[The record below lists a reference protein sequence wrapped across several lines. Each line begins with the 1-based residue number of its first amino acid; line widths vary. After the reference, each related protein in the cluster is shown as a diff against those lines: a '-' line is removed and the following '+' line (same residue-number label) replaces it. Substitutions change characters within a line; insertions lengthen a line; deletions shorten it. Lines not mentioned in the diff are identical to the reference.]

1 MAEKT
6 LNIKN
11 LVLRNDTSE
20 NWSTANPVLQLGEI
34 GIDTTENKIKIG
46 DGSTPWND
54 LDFSSSKG
62 AELKTAAPTAAD
74 DEYDIGTIWVNTDT
88 DLAYICYDNTADT
101 AVWKQIV
108 TPDQLEELGAGDML
122 KAVYATN
129 AKAEQGYV
137 DKAILADT
145 ATLANAASKL
155 AAAVDISI
163 SGDVT
168 GSVSF
173 DGSQAADIEATLNTA
188 FTVAE
193 ADANIAS
200 GESIS
205 VILGKLAKFYS
216 TTTVA
221 IAGKQDAIT
230 VDANKALISNG
241 EGKVAASTVT
251 ATELSYLS
259 GVTGGIQAQLDAIPK
274 YNYLTGL
281 TASMAAD
288 PDTVEQTAIDAVVKP
303 IIAEAYESPAK
314 WDAVV
319 VNITFTPDDVEK
331 DEVYY
336 YNGTDWVYLMT
347 VSTGIQRANGTTAGI
362 VENSDDVTFI
372 DGQATV
378 VQAGKVKNA
387 LTIGRQTF
395 DGSTAVE
402 IDLSA
407 ITVGTASKVA
417 NTLTIDVNG
426 TQTAFDGSAAK
437 TVDINIPTASTE
449 LTDTAHI
456 LYDTDT
462 FVLNCGGAA
471 QE

>member
-1 MAEKT
+1 MAKT
-6 LNIKN
+6 INIDN
-11 LVLRNDTSE
+11 LILRNDTSV
-20 NWSTANPVLQLGEI
+20 NWSTANPVLQLGEL
-34 GIDTTENKIKIG
+34 GIDTTEKKIKIG
-46 DGSTPWND
+46 DGTTPWND

-62 AELKTAAPTAAD
+62 AELGTAAPTAAD
-74 DEYDIGTIWVNTDT
+74 DEFDVGTIWVDT
-88 DLAYICYDNTADT
+88 TNDLAYLLYDNTADA

-129 AKAEQGYV
+129 AKSAQGYV

-145 ATLANAASKL
+145 ATAATSAAKL
-155 AAAVDISI
+155 TTPVDISL

-173 DGSQAADIEATLNTA
+173 DGSQAADIEATVNTT
-188 FTVAE
+188 FTEAE

-200 GESIS
+200 GDTLAI
-205 VILGKLAKFYS
+205 ILGKLAKFYN
-216 TTTVA
+216 TTNAA

-230 VDANKALISNG
+230 VDADKALISDG
-241 EGKVAASTVT
+241 TGKVAASTVT

-259 GVTGGIQAQLDAIPK
+259 GVTGGIQAQLDNIPK
-274 YNYLTGL
+274 YVYLDGI
-281 TASMAAD
+281 AISIAD
-288 PDTVEQTAIDAVVKP
+288 ESEQTAITAAAQAALAEEYPEAV
-303 IIAEAYESPAK
+303 K
-314 WDAVV
+314 WNAVT
-319 VNITFTPDDVEK
+319 VNVTFTPSDVEI
-331 DEVYY
+331 DELFYFD
-336 YNGTDWVYLMT
+336 GTSWKYLNK

-362 VENSDDVTFI
+362 VENSADVTFV

-387 LTIGRQTF
+387 LTINGQTF
-395 DGSTAVE
+395 DGSAVVE

-407 ITVGTASKVA
+407 LTVGTASKVA
-417 NTLTIDVNG
+417 NALTIDVNG
-426 TQTAFDGSAAK
+426 TQTVFDGSAAK
-437 TVDINIPTASTE
+437 TADINIPTASTE

-462 FVLNCGGAA
+462 FVINCGGAA

>member
-1 MAEKT
+1 MAKT
-6 LNIKN
+6 INIDN
-11 LVLRNDTSE
+11 LILRNDTSV
-20 NWSTANPVLQLGEI
+20 NWSTANPVLQLGEL
-34 GIDTTENKIKIG
+34 GIDTTEKKIKIG

-62 AELKTAAPTAAD
+62 AEIGTAAPTASD
-74 DEYDIGTIWVNTDT
+74 DGFDVGTIWVDT
-88 DLAYICYDNTADT
+88 TNDKAYLLFDNTADT
-101 AVWKQIV
+101 AVWKEIV
-108 TPDQLEELGAGDML
+108 TPEQIAGLGAGDML
-122 KAVYATN
+122 KSVF
-129 AKAEQGYV
+129 AKQKPNDGYV

-145 ATLANAASKL
+145 ATAANSAAKL
-155 AAAVDISI
+155 TTPVDISL

-173 DGSQAADIEATLNTA
+173 DGSQAADIEATVNTA
-188 FTVAE
+188 FTEAA

-200 GESIS
+200 GDTLT
-205 VILGKLAKFYS
+205 VILGKLAKFYN
-216 TTTVA
+216 TTNAA

-230 VDANKALISNG
+230 VEANKALISNG
-241 EGKVAASTVT
+241 EGKVAASTVS
-251 ATELSYLS
+251 ATELGYLA
-259 GVTGGIQAQLDAIPK
+259 GVTGGIQAQLDNIPK
-274 YNYLTGL
+274 YNYLAGL
-281 TASMAAD
+281 TASMEAD

-303 IIAEAYESPAK
+303 IISATYESPAK

-336 YNGTDWVYLMT
+336 YNGADWIYLMT

-362 VENSDDVTFI
+362 VENSADVTFV

-378 VQAGKVKNA
+378 VQAGKVKNT
-387 LTIGRQTF
+387 LTIGGQTF
-395 DGSTAVE
+395 DGSAAIE
-402 IDLSA
+402 IDLTA
-407 ITVGTASKVA
+407 LAVGTASKVA
-417 NTLTIDVNG
+417 NALTIDVNG
-426 TQTAFDGSAAK
+426 VQTVFDGSAAK
-437 TVDINIPTASTE
+437 TADINIPTASTE

-462 FVLNCGGAA
+462 FVINCGGAA

>member
-1 MAEKT
+1 MAKT
-6 LNIKN
+6 INIDN
-11 LVLRNDTSE
+11 LILRNDTSV
-20 NWSTANPVLQLGEI
+20 NWSTANPVLQLGEL
-34 GIDTTENKIKIG
+34 GIDTTEKKIKIG
-46 DGSTPWND
+46 DGTTPWNE

-62 AELKTAAPTAAD
+62 AELGTAAPTAAD
-74 DEYDIGTIWVNTDT
+74 DEFDVGTIWVDT
-88 DLAYICYDNTADT
+88 TNDLAYLLYDNTADA

-129 AKAEQGYV
+129 AKSAQGYV

-145 ATLANAASKL
+145 ATVATSAAKL
-155 AAAVDISI
+155 TTPVDVSL

-173 DGSQAADIEATLNTA
+173 DGSQAADIEATVNTT
-188 FTVAE
+188 FTEAE

-200 GESIS
+200 GDTLA
-205 VILGKLAKFYS
+205 VIFGKLAKFYN
-216 TTTVA
+216 TTKAA

-259 GVTGGIQAQLDAIPK
+259 GVTGGIQAQLDNIPK
-274 YNYLTGL
+274 YVYLDGI
-281 TASMAAD
+281 AISIADDSEQAAI
-288 PDTVEQTAIDAVVKP
+288 TEAAQTALEGEYPEAV
-303 IIAEAYESPAK
+303 K
-314 WDAVV
+314 WNAVT
-319 VNITFTPDDVEK
+319 VNVTFTPSDVEI
-331 DEVYY
+331 DELFYFD
-336 YNGTDWVYLMT
+336 GTSWKYLNKI
-347 VSTGIQRANGTTAGI
+347 STGIQRANGTTAGI
-362 VENSDDVTFI
+362 VENSVDVTFV

-387 LTIGRQTF
+387 LTINGQTF
-395 DGSTAVE
+395 DGSAAVE

-407 ITVGTASKVA
+407 LTVGTASKVA
-417 NTLTIDVNG
+417 NALIIDVNG
-426 TQTAFDGSAAK
+426 VQTTFDGSAAK
-437 TVDINIPTASTE
+437 TADINIPTASTE

-462 FVLNCGGAA
+462 FVINCGGAA

>member
-1 MAEKT
+1 MAKT
-6 LNIKN
+6 INIDN
-11 LVLRNDTSE
+11 LILRNDTSE
-20 NWSTANPVLQLGEI
+20 NWSSANPVLQLGEL
-34 GIDTTENKIKIG
+34 GIDTTEKKIKIG
-46 DGSTPWND
+46 DGTTPWNE

-62 AELKTAAPTAAD
+62 AELGTAAPTAAD
-74 DEYDIGTIWVNTDT
+74 DEFDVGTIWVDT
-88 DLAYICYDNTADT
+88 TNGLAYLLYDNTADA

-122 KAVYATN
+122 KSVF
-129 AKAEQGYV
+129 AKQKPNDGYV

-145 ATLANAASKL
+145 ATAANSAAKL
-155 AAAVDISI
+155 TTPVDISL

-173 DGSQAADIEATLNTA
+173 DGSQAADIEATVNTA
-188 FTVAE
+188 FTEAA

-200 GESIS
+200 GDTLT
-205 VILGKLAKFYS
+205 VILGKLAKFYN
-216 TTTVA
+216 TTNAA

-230 VDANKALISNG
+230 VEANKALISNG
-241 EGKVAASTVT
+241 EGKVATSTVS
-251 ATELSYLS
+251 ATELGYLA
-259 GVTGGIQAQLDAIPK
+259 GVTGGIQAQLDNIPK
-274 YNYLTGL
+274 YNYLAGL
-281 TASMAAD
+281 TASMEAD

-303 IIAEAYESPAK
+303 IISAAYESPAK

-336 YNGTDWVYLMT
+336 YNGADWIYLMT

-362 VENSDDVTFI
+362 VENSADVTFV

-378 VQAGKVKNA
+378 VQAGKVKNT
-387 LTIGRQTF
+387 LTIGGQTF
-395 DGSTAVE
+395 DGSAAIE
-402 IDLSA
+402 IDLTA
-407 ITVGTASKVA
+407 LTVGTASKVA
-417 NTLTIDVNG
+417 NALTIDVNG
-426 TQTAFDGSAAK
+426 VQTVFDGSAAK
-437 TVDINIPTASTE
+437 TADINIPTASTE

-462 FVLNCGGAA
+462 FVINCGGAA

>member
-1 MAEKT
+1 MAKT
-6 LNIKN
+6 INIDN
-11 LVLRNDTSE
+11 LILRNDTSV
-20 NWSTANPVLQLGEI
+20 NWSTANPVLQLGEL
-34 GIDTTENKIKIG
+34 GIDTTEKKIKIG
-46 DGSTPWND
+46 DGTTPWNE

-62 AELKTAAPTAAD
+62 AELGTAAPTAAD
-74 DEYDIGTIWVNTDT
+74 DEFDVGTIWVDT
-88 DLAYICYDNTADT
+88 TNGLAYLLYDNTADA

-122 KAVYATN
+122 KAVF
-129 AKAEQGYV
+129 AKQKPEEGYV

-145 ATLANAASKL
+145 ATAANSAAKL
-155 AAAVDISI
+155 TTPVDISL

-168 GSVSF
+168 GTVSF
-173 DGSQAADIEATLNTA
+173 DGSQAADIEATVNTA
-188 FTVAE
+188 FTEAA

-200 GESIS
+200 GDTLT
-205 VILGKLAKFYS
+205 VILGKLAKFYN
-216 TTTVA
+216 TTNAA

-251 ATELSYLS
+251 ATELGYLA
-259 GVTGGIQAQLDAIPK
+259 GVTGGIQAQLDNIPK
-274 YNYLTGL
+274 YNYLSGL
-281 TASMAAD
+281 TASMEAD

-303 IIAEAYESPAK
+303 IISAAYESPAK

-336 YNGTDWVYLMT
+336 YNGADWTYLMT

-362 VENSDDVTFI
+362 VENSADVTFV

-387 LTIGRQTF
+387 LTINGQTF
-395 DGSTAVE
+395 DGSVAVE
-402 IDLSA
+402 IDLTA
-407 ITVGTASKVA
+407 LTVGTASKVA
-417 NTLTIDVNG
+417 NALTIDVNG
-426 TQTAFDGSAAK
+426 VQTVFDGSAAK
-437 TVDINIPTASTE
+437 TADINIPTASTE

-462 FVLNCGGAA
+462 FVINCGGAA

>member
-1 MAEKT
+1 MAKT
-6 LNIKN
+6 INIDN
-11 LVLRNDTSE
+11 LILRNDTSV
-20 NWSTANPVLQLGEI
+20 NWSTANPVLQLGEL
-34 GIDTTENKIKIG
+34 GIDTTEKKIKIG

-62 AELKTAAPTAAD
+62 AEIGTAAPTASD
-74 DEYDIGTIWVNTDT
+74 DGFDVGTIWVDT
-88 DLAYICYDNTADT
+88 TNDKAYLLFDNTADT
-101 AVWKQIV
+101 AVWKEIV
-108 TPDQLEELGAGDML
+108 TPEQIAGLGAGDML
-122 KAVYATN
+122 KSVF
-129 AKAEQGYV
+129 AKQKPNDGYV

-145 ATLANAASKL
+145 ATAANSAAKL
-155 AAAVDISI
+155 TTPVDISL

-173 DGSQAADIEATLNTA
+173 DGSQAADIEATVNTA
-188 FTVAE
+188 FTEAA

-200 GESIS
+200 GDTLT
-205 VILGKLAKFYS
+205 VILGKLAKFYN
-216 TTTVA
+216 TTNAA

-230 VDANKALISNG
+230 VEANKALISNG
-241 EGKVAASTVT
+241 EGKVAASTVS
-251 ATELSYLS
+251 ATELGYLA
-259 GVTGGIQAQLDAIPK
+259 GVTGGIQAQLDNIPK
-274 YNYLTGL
+274 YNYLAGL
-281 TASMAAD
+281 TASMEAD

-303 IIAEAYESPAK
+303 IISAAYESPAK

-336 YNGTDWVYLMT
+336 YNGADWIYLMT

-362 VENSDDVTFI
+362 VENSADVTFV

-378 VQAGKVKNA
+378 VQAGKVKNT
-387 LTIGRQTF
+387 LTIGGQTF
-395 DGSTAVE
+395 DGSAAIE
-402 IDLSA
+402 IDLTA
-407 ITVGTASKVA
+407 LAVGTASKVA
-417 NTLTIDVNG
+417 NALTIDVNG
-426 TQTAFDGSAAK
+426 VQTVFDGSAAK
-437 TVDINIPTASTE
+437 TADINIPTASTE

-462 FVLNCGGAA
+462 FVINCGGAA

>member
-1 MAEKT
+1 MAKT
-6 LNIKN
+6 INIDN
-11 LVLRNDTSE
+11 LILRNDTSV

-34 GIDTTENKIKIG
+34 GIDTTEKKIKIG
-46 DGSTPWND
+46 DGTTPWNE

-62 AELKTAAPTAAD
+62 AELGTAAPTASD
-74 DEYDIGTIWVNTDT
+74 DEFDVGTIWVDT
-88 DLAYICYDNTADT
+88 TNDLAYLLYDNTADA

-122 KAVYATN
+122 KSVFATN
-129 AKAEQGYV
+129 GKAGEGYV

-145 ATLANAASKL
+145 ATVANSAAKL
-155 AAAVDISI
+155 TTPVDISL

-173 DGSQAADIEATLNTA
+173 DGSQAADIEATVNTT
-188 FTVAE
+188 FTEAE

-200 GESIS
+200 GDTLT
-205 VILGKLAKFYS
+205 VILGKLAKFYN
-216 TTTVA
+216 TTTAA

-230 VDANKALISNG
+230 VDVNKALISNG

-251 ATELSYLS
+251 ATELGYLA
-259 GVTGGIQAQLDAIPK
+259 GVTGGIQAQLDNIPK
-274 YNYLTGL
+274 YNYLAGL
-281 TASMAAD
+281 TASMEAD

-303 IIAEAYESPAK
+303 IISAAYESPNK

-347 VSTGIQRANGTTAGI
+347 VTTGIQRANGTTAGI
-362 VENSDDVTFI
+362 VENSADVTFV

-378 VQAGKVKNA
+378 NAAGKVKNA
-387 LTIGRQTF
+387 LTIGSQTF
-395 DGSTAVE
+395 DGSAAVE

-407 ITVGTASKVA
+407 LTIGTASKVA
-417 NTLTIDVNG
+417 NALTIDVNG
-426 TQTAFDGSAAK
+426 TQTVFDGSTAQTA
-437 TVDINIPTASTE
+437 DINIPTASTE

-462 FVLNCGGAA
+462 FVINCGGAA

>member
-1 MAEKT
+1 MAKT
-6 LNIKN
+6 INIDN
-11 LVLRNDTSE
+11 LILRNDTSE
-20 NWSTANPVLQLGEI
+20 NWSTANPVLQLGEL
-34 GIDTTENKIKIG
+34 GIDTTEKKIKIG
-46 DGSTPWND
+46 DGSTHWND

-62 AELKTAAPTAAD
+62 AELGTAAPTAAD
-74 DEYDIGTIWVNTDT
+74 DGFDVGTIWVDT
-88 DLAYICYDNTADT
+88 TNDKAYLLFDNTADT
-101 AVWKQIV
+101 AVWKEIV
-108 TPDQLEELGAGDML
+108 TPEEIAGLGAGDML
-122 KAVYATN
+122 KSVF
-129 AKAEQGYV
+129 AKQKPNDGYV

-145 ATLANAASKL
+145 ATAANSAAKL
-155 AAAVDISI
+155 TTPVDITL

-173 DGSQAADIEATLNTA
+173 DGSQAADIEATVNTA
-188 FTVAE
+188 FTEAA

-200 GESIS
+200 GDTLT
-205 VILGKLAKFYS
+205 VILGKLAKFYN
-216 TTTVA
+216 TTNAA

-251 ATELSYLS
+251 ATELGYLA
-259 GVTGGIQAQLDAIPK
+259 GVTGGIQAQLDNIPK
-274 YNYLTGL
+274 YNYLAGL
-281 TASMAAD
+281 TASMEAD

-303 IIAEAYESPAK
+303 IISAAYESPNK

-362 VENSDDVTFI
+362 VENSADVTFV

-387 LTIGRQTF
+387 LTIGSQTF
-395 DGSTAVE
+395 DGSTAIE

-407 ITVGTASKVA
+407 LAVGTAAKVA
-417 NTLTIDVNG
+417 NALTIDVNG
-426 TQTAFDGSAAK
+426 VQTVFDGSAAK
-437 TVDINIPTASTE
+437 TADINIPTASTE

-462 FVLNCGGAA
+462 FVINCGGAA

>member
-1 MAEKT
+1 MAKT
-6 LNIKN
+6 INIDN
-11 LVLRNDTSE
+11 LILRNDTSV
-20 NWSTANPVLQLGEI
+20 NWSTANPVLQLGEL
-34 GIDTTENKIKIG
+34 GIDTTEKKIKIG

-62 AELKTAAPTAAD
+62 AEIGTAAPTASD
-74 DEYDIGTIWVNTDT
+74 DGFDVGTIWVDT
-88 DLAYICYDNTADT
+88 TNDKAYLLFDNTADT
-101 AVWKQIV
+101 AVWKEIV
-108 TPDQLEELGAGDML
+108 TPEQIAGLGAGDML
-122 KAVYATN
+122 KSVF
-129 AKAEQGYV
+129 AKQKPNDGYV

-145 ATLANAASKL
+145 ATAANSAAKL
-155 AAAVDISI
+155 TTPVDISL

-173 DGSQAADIEATLNTA
+173 DGSQAADIEATVNTA
-188 FTVAE
+188 FTEAA

-200 GESIS
+200 GDTLT
-205 VILGKLAKFYS
+205 VILGKLAKFYN
-216 TTTVA
+216 TTNAA

-230 VDANKALISNG
+230 VEANKALISNG
-241 EGKVAASTVT
+241 EGKVAASTVS
-251 ATELSYLS
+251 ATELGYLA
-259 GVTGGIQAQLDAIPK
+259 GVTGGIQAQLDNIPK
-274 YNYLTGL
+274 YNYLAGL
-281 TASMAAD
+281 TASMEAD

-303 IIAEAYESPAK
+303 IISAAYESPAK

-336 YNGTDWVYLMT
+336 YNGADWIYLMT

-362 VENSDDVTFI
+362 VENSADVTFV

-387 LTIGRQTF
+387 LTIGGQTF
-395 DGSTAVE
+395 DGSAAIE
-402 IDLSA
+402 IDLTA
-407 ITVGTASKVA
+407 LAVGTASKVA
-417 NTLTIDVNG
+417 NALTIDVNG
-426 TQTAFDGSAAK
+426 VQTVFDGSAAK
-437 TVDINIPTASTE
+437 TADINIPTASTE

-462 FVLNCGGAA
+462 FVINCGGAA

>member
-1 MAEKT
+1 MAKT
-6 LNIKN
+6 INIDN
-11 LVLRNDTSE
+11 LILRNDTSV
-20 NWSTANPVLQLGEI
+20 NWSTANPVLQLGEL
-34 GIDTTENKIKIG
+34 GIDTTEKKIKIG
-46 DGSTPWND
+46 DGTTPWND

-62 AELKTAAPTAAD
+62 AELGTAAPTAAD
-74 DEYDIGTIWVNTDT
+74 DEFDVGTIWVDTAT
-88 DLAYICYDNTADT
+88 DLAYLLYDNTADA

-129 AKAEQGYV
+129 AKSAQGYV

-145 ATLANAASKL
+145 ATVATSAAKL
-155 AAAVDISI
+155 TTPVDVSL

-173 DGSQAADIEATLNTA
+173 DGSQAADIEATVNTT
-188 FTVAE
+188 FTEAE

-200 GESIS
+200 GDTLAI
-205 VILGKLAKFYS
+205 IFGKLAKFYN
-216 TTTVA
+216 TTKAA

-259 GVTGGIQAQLDAIPK
+259 GVTGGIQAQLDNIPK
-274 YNYLTGL
+274 YVYLDGI
-281 TASMAAD
+281 AISIAD
-288 PDTVEQTAIDAVVKP
+288 ESEQTAITAAAQAALAEEYPEAV
-303 IIAEAYESPAK
+303 K
-314 WDAVV
+314 WNAVT
-319 VNITFTPDDVEK
+319 VNVTFTPSDVEI
-331 DEVYY
+331 DELFYFD
-336 YNGTDWVYLMT
+336 GTSWKYLNKI
-347 VSTGIQRANGTTAGI
+347 STGIQRANGTTAGI
-362 VENSDDVTFI
+362 VENSADVTFV

-387 LTIGRQTF
+387 LTIGGSTF
-395 DGSTAVE
+395 DGSAAVE
-402 IDLSA
+402 IDLTA
-407 ITVGTASKVA
+407 LTVGTASKVA
-417 NTLTIDVNG
+417 NALIIDVNG
-426 TQTAFDGSAAK
+426 VQTTFDGSSAQTA
-437 TVDINIPTASTE
+437 DINIPTASTE

-462 FVLNCGGAA
+462 FVINCGGAA

>member
-1 MAEKT
+1 MAKT
-6 LNIKN
+6 INIDN
-11 LVLRNDTSE
+11 LILRNDTSA
-20 NWSTANPVLQLGEI
+20 NWSTANPVLQLGEL
-34 GIDTTENKIKIG
+34 GIDTTEKKIKIG
-46 DGSTPWND
+46 DGTTPWNE

-62 AELKTAAPTAAD
+62 AELGTAAPTAAD
-74 DEYDIGTIWVNTDT
+74 DEFDVGTIWVDT
-88 DLAYICYDNTADT
+88 TNGLAYLLYDNTADT

-122 KAVYATN
+122 KAVF
-129 AKAEQGYV
+129 AKQKPNDGYV

-145 ATLANAASKL
+145 ATAANSAAKL
-155 AAAVDISI
+155 TTPVDISL

-173 DGSQAADIEATLNTA
+173 DGSQNADIEATVNTT
-188 FTVAE
+188 FTEAA

-200 GESIS
+200 GDTLT
-205 VILGKLAKFYS
+205 VILGKLAKFYN
-216 TTTVA
+216 TTNAA

-251 ATELSYLS
+251 ATELGYLA
-259 GVTGGIQAQLDAIPK
+259 GVTGGIQAQLDNIPK
-274 YNYLTGL
+274 YTYLDAIEISIADESEQPAITEAAK
-281 TASMAAD
+281 TALAGEYPEAVKWNAV
-288 PDTVEQTAIDAVVKP
+288 TVNV
-303 IIAEAYESPAK
+303 
-314 WDAVV
+314 
-319 VNITFTPDDVEK
+319 TFTPSDVEI
-331 DEVYY
+331 DELFYF
-336 YNGTDWVYLMT
+336 NGTDWVFLNK
-347 VSTGIQRANGTTAGI
+347 VSTGVQRANGTTAGI
-362 VENSDDVTFI
+362 VENSADVTFV

-387 LTIGRQTF
+387 LTINGQTF

-402 IDLSA
+402 IDLTA
-407 ITVGTASKVA
+407 LTVGTASKVA
-417 NTLTIDVNG
+417 NALTIDVNG
-426 TQTAFDGSAAK
+426 TQTVFDGSAAK
-437 TVDINIPTASTE
+437 TADINIPTASTE

-462 FVLNCGGAA
+462 FVINCGGAA

>member
-1 MAEKT
+1 MAKT
-6 LNIKN
+6 INIDN
-11 LVLRNDTSE
+11 LILRNDTSV
-20 NWSTANPVLQLGEI
+20 NWSSANPVLQLGEL
-34 GIDTTENKIKIG
+34 GIDTTEKKIKIG
-46 DGSTPWND
+46 DGTTPWND

-62 AELKTAAPTAAD
+62 AELGTAAPTAAD
-74 DEYDIGTIWVNTDT
+74 DEFDVGTIWVDT
-88 DLAYICYDNTADT
+88 TNGLAYLLYDNTADA

-129 AKAEQGYV
+129 AKSAQGYV

-145 ATLANAASKL
+145 ATSATSAAKL
-155 AAAVDISI
+155 TTPVDISL

-168 GSVSF
+168 GTVSF
-173 DGSQAADIEATLNTA
+173 DGSQNADIEATVNTT
-188 FTVAE
+188 FTEAE

-200 GESIS
+200 GDTLAI
-205 VILGKLAKFYS
+205 IFGKLAKFYN
-216 TTTVA
+216 TANAA

-230 VDANKALISNG
+230 VDADKALISNG

-259 GVTGGIQAQLDAIPK
+259 GVTGGIQAQLDNIPK
-274 YNYLTGL
+274 YVYLDGI
-281 TASMAAD
+281 AISIAD
-288 PDTVEQTAIDAVVKP
+288 ESEQTAITAAAQAALAEEYPEAV
-303 IIAEAYESPAK
+303 K
-314 WDAVV
+314 WNAVT
-319 VNITFTPDDVEK
+319 VNVTFTPSDVEI
-331 DEVYY
+331 DELFYFD
-336 YNGTDWVYLMT
+336 GTSWKYLNKI
-347 VSTGIQRANGTTAGI
+347 STGIQRANGTTAGI
-362 VENSDDVTFI
+362 VENSADVTFV

-387 LTIGRQTF
+387 LTIGGTTF
-395 DGSTAVE
+395 DGSAAVE

-407 ITVGTASKVA
+407 LTVGTASKVA
-417 NTLTIDVNG
+417 NALIIDVNG
-426 TQTAFDGSAAK
+426 VQTTFDGSSAQTA
-437 TVDINIPTASTE
+437 DINIPTASTE

-462 FVLNCGGAA
+462 FVINCGGAA